1 MFKLIRLA
9 VYGLVG
15 YALYQF
21 VSDVMH
27 ASEEADAPAR
37 GRGARPKSGR
47 ATGARMT
54 GAKRGGGSEKA
65 VATHDSDGAS
75 TRHRVGRGVV

>member
-15 YALYQF
+15 YALYTF
-21 VSDVMH
+21 VTDVMNV
-27 ASEEADAPAR
+27 ADKSEEPVR
-37 GRGARPKSGR
+37 GRGGKGKS
-47 ATGARMT
+47 ASASRMT
-54 GAKRGGGSEKA
+54 GKRKSGTAET
-65 VATHDSDGAS
+65 THDMDGGS

>member
-15 YALYQF
+15 YALYTF
-21 VSDVMH
+21 VTDVMNV
-27 ASEEADAPAR
+27 AEKSQEPAR
-37 GRGARPKSGR
+37 ARGNKAKSP
-47 ATGARMT
+47 AAARMT
-54 GAKRGGGSEKA
+54 GKRKTGKSEE
-65 VATHDSDGAS
+65 THDMDGGS